1 MRIEIGNFSKKRG
14 RIGQGIRAEEIRIY
28 ITKENKN
35 ERCMYKYK
43 IKQFRE
49 R

>member
-1 MRIEIGNFSKKRG
+1 MRIEIGNFSKKEEI
-14 RIGQGIRAEEIRIY
+14 IGQGIRAEEIRIY
-28 ITKENKN
+28 ITRENKN

-43 IKQFRE
+43 IKQFRK